1 MAMEIQVEDESLRQG
16 ENSFVLHLGPTQRH
30 LVEAVLA
37 FVADM
42 GWQKVALISHRPSG
56 ILHSWQYYKIPAE
69 KILNNMICH

>member
-1 MAMEIQVEDESLRQG
+1 MVMEIQVEDESLRQG

-56 ILHSWQYYKIPAE
+56 ILHSWQYV
-69 KILNNMICH
+69 LQNTC